1 MGNAKT
7 PVRLYRLT
15 QNVTDNR
22 KRMDG
27 AADHCLRQV
36 PGGVPDWRLK
46 ARLNVQINR
55 FVAVRFTFFCL
66 QLVSFLAIIVMAACY
81 GD

>member
-1 MGNAKT
+1 VGNAKT

-46 ARLNVQINR
+46 ARLNV
-55 FVAVRFTFFCL
+55 
-66 QLVSFLAIIVMAACY
+66 
-81 GD
+81 